1 MSVILIALPACVKE
15 DSSAKE
21 AESKLNQILKDE
33 TEKFIVA
40 HVSRESR
47 DTSQLFFIY
56 LITYNWLVSGQSWYK
71 SSIYGKAGSSIF
83 DLRNFLLRS
92 YKAHFLSPWSLFG
105 RSLIIKNPKGIF
117 RKNHMF

>member
-47 DTSQLFFIY
+47 DISQLFFY
-56 LITYNWLVSGQSWYK
+56 LFNNLQLACIRTELVQ
-71 SSIYGKAGSSIF
+71 
-83 DLRNFLLRS
+83 
-92 YKAHFLSPWSLFG
+92 
-105 RSLIIKNPKGIF
+105 IINLW
-117 RKNHMF
+117 

>member
-47 DTSQLFFIY
+47 DISQLFFIFNN
-56 LITYNWLVSGQSWYK
+56 LQLACIRTELAQ
-71 SSIYGKAGSSIF
+71 
-83 DLRNFLLRS
+83 
-92 YKAHFLSPWSLFG
+92 
-105 RSLIIKNPKGIF
+105 IINLW
-117 RKNHMF
+117 

>member
-47 DTSQLFFIY
+47 DISQLFFIFNN
-56 LITYNWLVSGQSWYK
+56 LQLACIRTELVQ
-71 SSIYGKAGSSIF
+71 
-83 DLRNFLLRS
+83 
-92 YKAHFLSPWSLFG
+92 
-105 RSLIIKNPKGIF
+105 IINLW
-117 RKNHMF
+117 